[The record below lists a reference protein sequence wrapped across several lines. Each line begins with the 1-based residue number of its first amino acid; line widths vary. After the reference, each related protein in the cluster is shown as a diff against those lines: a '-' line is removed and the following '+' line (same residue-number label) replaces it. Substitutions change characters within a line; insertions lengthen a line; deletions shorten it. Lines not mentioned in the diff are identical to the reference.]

1 MSTFWTE
8 EDRKEA
14 SRLGVSILFSNTSPE
29 ALKPQLRELPS
40 DVHLVKYEIEV
51 EHDGMTGMKVQYD
64 AVRAYKRVD
73 IFDCYYARL
82 KAYNGRMLHISVAGG
97 YVKPKLWTGLSGE

>member
-1 MSTFWTE
+1 MTSYWTE

-14 SRLGVSILFSNTSPE
+14 SRLGVSILFSNTTPSD
-29 ALKPQLRELPS
+29 LKPQLRDLPS
-40 DVHLVKYEIEV
+40 DTHLVKYEM
-51 EHDGMTGMKVQYD
+51 DGEIKYD

-82 KAYNGRMLHISVAGG
+82 KENNGKMLHISVAGG
-97 YVKPKLWTGLSGE
+97 YVKPKLWQGLDPGSEG

>member
-1 MSTFWTE
+1 MTSFWTD

-14 SRLGVSILFSNTSPE
+14 SRLGVSILFSNTTP
-29 ALKPQLRELPS
+29 ADLKPQLRELPS
-40 DVHLVKYEIEV
+40 DTHLVKYEM
-51 EHDGMTGMKVQYD
+51 DGEIKYD

-82 KAYNGRMLHISVAGG
+82 KEHNGKMLHISVAGG
-97 YVKPKLWTGLSGE
+97 YVKPKLWQAPKATD